1 MKYTIVGIS
10 DRLQDEPFVAAIM
23 QAIHDADA
31 YCGGKRHYELV
42 NRLLKPDTPWRDI
55 KVPIREVFESLSCY
69 RQVVVF
75 ASGDPFFYGIGQTI
89 QRLQPE
95 AEITVYPTFN
105 SLQQLAHRLLLPYQE
120 MRAVS
125 LTGRPWTMF
134 DAALV
139 RGEKLIGVLTDHRK
153 TPRAIA
159 QHMMDYGYN
168 NYLMYVGETMGNPM
182 SERVTT
188 YTIEQAA
195 ERSEEFA
202 TPNCL
207 FLQRKSLRKRLF
219 GIPESDFALLNGRS
233 KMITKMPIR
242 LLTISMLDLCGRK
255 SFWDIGFCTGS
266 VSVEVRMQYPEIE
279 INSFEQRPECLDII
293 QENCKR
299 HGTPGIQAHIGD
311 FLEMNLQDFSA
322 PDAVF
327 IGGHG
332 GRLIEMVD
340 NIQKVLEPGGVI
352 VFNAVS
358 RESQE
363 TFAQAIARTGLT
375 MQSTTHIVI
384 DEFNPIKIM
393 KAVKE

>member
-1 MKYTIVGIS
+1 MRYTIIGIS
-10 DRLQDEPFVAAIM
+10 DKLQEEPFAGAIM
-23 QAIHDADA
+23 QAIKEADA
-31 YCGGKRHYELV
+31 YCGGKRHHELV
-42 NRLLKPDTPWRDI
+42 GRLLNPDTPWKDI
-55 KVPIREVFESLSCY
+55 KVPVREVLESLSDY
-69 RQVVVF
+69 RQIVVF

-95 AEITVYPTFN
+95 AEMVVYPTFN
-105 SLQQLAHRLLLPYQE
+105 SLQQLAHKLLLPYQE

-153 TPRAIA
+153 TPRTIA
-159 QHMMDYGYN
+159 QHMIDYGYN
-168 NYLMYVGETMGNPM
+168 NYIMYVGETMGNPTT
-182 SERVTT
+182 ERVTT
-188 YTIEQAA
+188 CTIEQAA
-195 ERSEEFA
+195 EREDEFA

-207 FLQRKSLRKRLF
+207 FLQRQSLRKRSF
-219 GIPESDFALLNGRS
+219 GIPEADFALLNGRN

-242 LLTISMLDLCGRK
+242 LLTLSMLDLCGRK

-293 QENCKR
+293 QENGKR
-299 HGTPGIQAHIGD
+299 HGAPGIQAHIGD
-311 FLEMNLQDFSA
+311 FMDLNLQDFSA

-332 GRLIEMVD
+332 GRLMEMVER
-340 NIQKVLEPGGVI
+340 IHTVLEPGGVI

-363 TFAQAIARTGLT
+363 TFAQAVARTELT
-375 MQSTTHIVI
+375 MQRTTHITI
-384 DEFNPIKIM
+384 DDFTPIEIM
-393 KAVKE
+393 KAVKG